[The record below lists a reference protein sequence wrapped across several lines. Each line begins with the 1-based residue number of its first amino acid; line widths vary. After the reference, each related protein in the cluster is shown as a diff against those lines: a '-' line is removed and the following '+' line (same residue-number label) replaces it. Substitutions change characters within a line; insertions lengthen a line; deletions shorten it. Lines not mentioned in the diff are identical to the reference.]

1 MPADAIDWAA
11 AVRAGHRVA
20 PTGPA
25 VGPAEAA
32 AVVRDLREF
41 SARAELAVRVTTRLG
56 AELPVQDAEV
66 VDRRGWI
73 TATAQGM
80 ELLTEPLSAKM
91 SAALAKAGGKGGR
104 RAPSAAGS
112 QIGAVLGFL
121 SGKVLGQ
128 YDPLGGDPDDP
139 GRLLLVAPNIVKV
152 ERELEVDPTDFRLW
166 VCLHES
172 THRLQFTAVPWL
184 RDHFRAQVA
193 AFADATET
201 DLPDLLKR
209 ILEGVTARRR
219 SSADPRS
226 WVETIQTP
234 AQRAVFDDLM
244 GLMSLL
250 EGHADFVMDAVGPD
264 VVPSVEKIRAAFTVR
279 RRKGQ
284 GPFDRILRSLLGM
297 DMKTAQYVRGAA
309 FVGAVVDRV
318 GMDGFNTVWTSPQ
331 TLPTRAEI
339 TDPDAWVTRVLG

>member
-11 AVRAGHRVA
+11 AVRAGHRLA
-20 PTGPA
+20 PTGPS
-25 VGPAEAA
+25 VSPTEAA
-32 AVVRDLREF
+32 RVVADLREF
-41 SARAELAVRVTTRLG
+41 SGRAELAVRVTTGLG
-56 AELPVQDAEV
+56 AGLPVQDAEV

-73 TATAQGM
+73 SATAQGM
-80 ELLTEPLSAKM
+80 ELLTAPLSAKM
-91 SAALAKAGGKGGR
+91 SAALAKAGAKDTG
-104 RAPSAAGS
+104 RAPAAAGS

-128 YDPLGGDPDDP
+128 YDPIGGSPDDP

-152 ERELEVDPTDFRLW
+152 ERELRVDPTDFRFW

-184 RDHFRAQVA
+184 RDHFRGQVA

-201 DLPDLLKR
+201 NLPDLFKR
-209 ILEGVTARRR
+209 VLEGVTSSRRR
-219 SSADPRS
+219 SGESRS
-226 WVETIQTP
+226 WIETIQTP
-234 AQRAVFDDLM
+234 AQREVFDSLM

-250 EGHADFVMDAVGPD
+250 EGHADYVMDAVGPE

-279 RRKGQ
+279 RTKGQ

-297 DMKTAQYVRGAA
+297 DMKTAQYVKGAA
-309 FVGAVVDRV
+309 FVTGVVDRV
-318 GMDGFNTVWTSPQ
+318 GMDGFNTVWTSPE
-331 TLPTRAEI
+331 TLPSRAEI
-339 TDPDAWVTRVLG
+339 TDPDAWVARVLG